1 MCGISSIQILKPS
14 GTSFPLHWLWELW
27 YNKPFRQNTRGGTA
41 IDAPLYNALCALRG
55 QKGLRMHMPGHK
67 GKGTA
72 AEFAAAAG
80 LDYTEIGPTGN
91 LYTGEGPIAA
101 AEALAA
107 RDWGAAQA
115 FFLTG
120 GSTQGVLAGL
130 SLCAGPGSRILLD
143 RNAHRAFYN
152 AMALLDLTPVYLDRP
167 TAKQVSAAL
176 SKYET
181 IQAVCITSPTY
192 YGVIAD
198 VEEIAAVCRAH
209 GAHLLVDEAHGAH
222 FPFVGRGSCAAA
234 RGASVSVSSAHK
246 TLPALG
252 STALLFTDG
261 SFSPAAVREKTAL
274 FGTSSPS
281 YLLMASIDWARAYL
295 TEGAGGAAY
304 RTVAA
309 EAARLRAQI
318 NKRGVFH
325 ALCEADGLS
334 LDPTRLT
341 VDTGRGGLSGHQ
353 AGERLEQEYNILP
366 EMTDRDR
373 VVCILTCADTAE
385 ELERLG
391 AAFAALEQFADAAP
405 FPPCPPPP
413 PPQVRRS
420 IREAVFAPRRM
431 LSLAEAA
438 GCISASSI
446 APYPPGVSVVA
457 PGEEITR
464 EIVEYLAVVGYDV
477 SAPVPVLDE
486 TGFVGKE
493 TL

>member
-1 MCGISSIQILKPS
+1 M
-14 GTSFPLHWLWELW
+14 
-27 YNKPFRQNTRGGTA
+27 
-41 IDAPLYNALCALRG
+41 DAPLYNALCVLRG

-67 GKGTA
+67 GKSPA
-72 AEFAAAAG
+72 AEFSAAAA

-107 RDWGAAQA
+107 RDWGATQA

-130 SLCAGPGSRILLD
+130 SLCAEPGSTVLLD
-143 RNAHRAFYN
+143 RNAHRAFYS
-152 AMALLDLTPVYLDRP
+152 AMALLDLTPVYLDKP
-167 TAKQVSAAL
+167 TAEQVSAAL
-176 SKYET
+176 SEHESIRT
-181 IQAVCITSPTY
+181 VCITSPTY

-198 VEEIAAVCRAH
+198 VEKIAAACRAH
-209 GAHLLVDEAHGAH
+209 GARLLVDEAHGAH
-222 FPFVGRGSCAAA
+222 FPFVGRGPCAAG
-234 RGASVSVSSAHK
+234 RGASVSISSAHK

-261 SFSPAAVREKTAL
+261 SFSPAAVREKNAL

-304 RTVAA
+304 RAVAA
-309 EAARLRAQI
+309 ETARLRAQI
-318 NKRGVFH
+318 NKRGVFR
-325 ALCEADGLS
+325 ALCEADGVS

-341 VDTGRGGLSGHQ
+341 VDTGRAGLSGDQ
-353 AGERLEQEYNILP
+353 AGKHLEQDYNIWP

-391 AAFAALEQFADAAP
+391 AAFAALEQFAAAAP
-405 FPPCPPPP
+405 FRPCPPPP
-413 PPQVRRS
+413 APRMRRR

-431 LSLAEAA
+431 LALNLAA
-438 GCISASSI
+438 GCVSASSI
-446 APYPPGVSVVA
+446 APYPPGVGVVA

-464 EIVEYLAVVGYDV
+464 EIIEYLAAVGYDV
-477 SAPVPVLDE
+477 SAPVPVLKE
-486 TGFVGKE
+486 PGFVGKE